1 MQESK
6 QGSTSSIRRFGKA
19 GIVLSLAFALLLTA
33 CGNNAGNAGST
44 NQGKEPNGGEAQ
56 NSGSTASA
64 KMFDETLT
72 VRWMLPEDSS
82 QAIAL
87 DSSAI
92 EAIYDLL
99 NVKLELIP
107 VPKSDFDAKKSVLLA
122 TDELPDV
129 IDHLSINDI
138 RQYADLGLF
147 VNISDYPQEAADYLE
162 LMNAEDRIGETKK
175 FLIDDKI
182 YGFRNLEYSRI
193 GIAPLGMIRGDLL
206 EEQGIAVPQTWDE
219 VYTALLKI
227 KEKHP
232 DVYALT
238 SRRGTNYMLGQFAYP
253 LGSGGFPTFNTERGI
268 YFEPKQDK
276 FIYGPTDPSFEKVV
290 AFFANAYKDGLLDP
304 DYATMDKDQMF
315 QKATTGKLVFVYDNN
330 SYAAR
335 VFNPTIQK
343 NDPNARF
350 DLLKPPAYA
359 AGETRAYRYEKDWD
373 NLAVISSKAKEPEK
387 IVKFINWMYSEEGRL
402 VTNFGVENKDYDL
415 VDGKP
420 TIKQEI
426 VDRHTNDPDPFAGIQ
441 GELGVGYLSFAK
453 YIDEYTYTQ
462 VTDPSFIEMGKQVD
476 QYTADQLIDFQPNWP
491 PFTTEEAEKVKEL
504 ELKLSNVFNQE
515 IDKFITGKR
524 SLEDWSKLVD
534 QLKGQGVQ
542 ELEELFNTAYA
553 RVHE

>member
-1 MQESK
+1 M
-6 QGSTSSIRRFGKA
+6 QGSRRSSIGRLGRA
-19 GIVLSLAFALLLTA
+19 TLVLSLAFLLVLTA
-33 CGNNAGNAGST
+33 CGNNAGNNGNA
-44 NQGKEPNGGEAQ
+44 NQAKEPSDEAQ
-56 NSGSTASA
+56 TDNTAST

-82 QAIAL
+82 QAISL

-92 EAIYDLL
+92 KAIYDLL

-122 TDELPDV
+122 TNELPDV

-147 VNISDYPQEAADYLE
+147 VNISDYPEAAADYLK
-162 LMNAEDRIGETKK
+162 LMNGVDRIGETKK
-175 FLIDDKI
+175 FTIDDKI

-206 EEQGIAVPQTWDE
+206 EEQNIPVPQTWDE
-219 VYTALLKI
+219 LYAALLKI

-232 DVYALT
+232 DVYAFT

-253 LGSGGFPTFNTERGI
+253 LGSGGFPTFNTERGM
-268 YFEPKQDK
+268 YYEPKQDK

-290 AFFANAYKDGLLDP
+290 EFFAKAYKDGLLDP

-343 NDPNARF
+343 NDPAARF
-350 DLLKPPAYA
+350 DLLKPPAYS

-373 NLAVISSKAKEPEK
+373 NLAVISSKAKDPEK
-387 IVKFINWMYSEEGRL
+387 IVKFINWMYSDEGRL
-402 VTNFGVENKDYDL
+402 VTNFGLEHKDYDL

-420 TIKQEI
+420 IIKQEI
-426 VDRHTNDPDPFAGIQ
+426 VDRHKNDPDPFAGIQ

-476 QYTADQLIDFQPNWP
+476 QYTSDHLIDFQPNWP

-504 ELKLSNVFNQE
+504 ELKLSNVFDQE

-524 SLEDWSKLVD
+524 PLQDWSKLVE

-542 ELEELFNTAYA
+542 ELEEVFNAAYA